1 MPTVEYRC
9 QGCRIEYE
17 VFRHAAEWPYPDEFS
32 CPSCGALVVRYFSRP
47 PGMSPDP
54 HWNGYY
60 DQQLGRYITSRDEKR
75 RILKEKGLEEVSA
88 EEHRR
93 GFETST
99 EKEDVIPENDPK
111 FRAAMEKAWAD
122 MQAGNLAPVTPR
134 KLDIADNEVT
144 VVS

>member
-17 VFRHAAEWPYPDEFS
+17 VFRHAAEWPYPDNFP
-32 CPSCGALVVRYFSRP
+32 CPSCGANVARYFSRP

-54 HWNGYY
+54 HWNGYF
-60 DQQLGRYITSRDEKR
+60 DQQLGRYISSRDEKR

-93 GFETST
+93 GFEGYS

-111 FRAAMEKAWAD
+111 FRDAMEKAWAD
-122 MQAGNLAPVTPR
+122 MKAGNLPPVTPR
-134 KLDIADNEVT
+134 KVDTADSEVS